1 MTAPPQ
7 MKAVVTERAG
17 GPEVL
22 EVRQVPRPEPRPG
35 WVLIRVQAF
44 GLNRSEWFTRRGF
57 SPGVEFP
64 RVLGIECVG
73 EVAEAPASDLKPG
86 QKVAAMMGDMG
97 RAFDGSYAEYTLL
110 PREIVFPVETG
121 LDWATFGALP
131 EMLQTTVGSLTTG
144 LEIERARNLVVRG
157 GTTSIGLAA
166 VALAKAQGLEVC
178 GTTRNPAG
186 ADLLEES
193 GFDHVIV
200 DDGHIADRVREI
212 FPGGADR
219 VLELVGATTLL
230 DSLRAVRR
238 GGIVCMTGILGG
250 EWVLKAFHP
259 MSDVP
264 TGVKLT
270 SYSGESKDLPRE
282 QFQAYVDQVESGK
295 LRLKLGPTFSLD
307 EIQMAHRLMDEN
319 GAGGKIVVLV
329 D

>member
-1 MTAPPQ
+1 

-22 EVRQVPRPEPRPG
+22 EFRQVPRPEPKAG
-35 WVLIRVQAF
+35 WVSIRVRAF

-57 SPGVEFP
+57 SPGVKFP

-73 EVAEAPASDLKPG
+73 EVVEAAASDLKPG
-86 QKVAAMMGDMG
+86 QKVAAMMGGMG
-97 RAFDGSYAEYTLL
+97 RQFDGSYAEFTLL
-110 PREIVFPVETG
+110 PREIVFPIETE

-131 EMLQTTVGSLTTG
+131 EMLQTTHGSLTTG
-144 LEIERARNLVVRG
+144 LEIERAGNLVVRG
-157 GTTSIGLAA
+157 GTSSIGLAA

-178 GTTRNPAG
+178 GSTRNPVQ
-186 ADLLEES
+186 ADLLKES

-200 DDGHIADRVREI
+200 DGGQIAERVRDI

-270 SYSGESKDLPRE
+270 SYSGESKDLPLE
-282 QFQAYVDQVESGK
+282 QFQAYVDQVQSGK